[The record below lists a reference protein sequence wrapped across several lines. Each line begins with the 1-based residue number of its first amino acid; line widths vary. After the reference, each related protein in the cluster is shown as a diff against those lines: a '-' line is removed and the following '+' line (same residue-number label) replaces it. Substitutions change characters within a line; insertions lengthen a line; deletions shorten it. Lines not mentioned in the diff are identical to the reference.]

1 MSVVKTVKSRR
12 ALLTALDQTPKDK
25 LRWWDHKQR
34 ILEQWLDTH
43 GDEIAVE
50 GASELIR
57 GQLVRGEKHE
67 HLRIKCWKH
76 IVIELSALVEDDTA
90 ASNGASAVMAARRS
104 SHRETDNLSSSPDND
119 RCEAVDLS
127 GLSFVER
134 QEKWLQRRQLSLR
147 AKAQEVEKAAK
158 DAASFNPNLAISQ
171 SSLKPAQVSAVE
183 HKLEEMA
190 NEAQRQARRCSFSQS
205 IQESKQRT
213 EKEMVPPCASI
224 SGTRRRSRMKRRS
237 SAAIG
242 GVGPRRATAPP
253 TAFQDQN
260 DSSGQLN
267 PVGDSNSDDD
277 PEESA
282 YGAARTS
289 QRPEVDGDHK
299 TEAMEA
305 DLAAGENGVDE
316 EGRQE
321 SKSVAGGGD
330 KEPPF
335 PQGSFFFK
343 VDNKDKGHYRVRDV
357 SCFLL
362 TSMYK
367 RKDRVT
373 RTPGVSLLVG
383 KLEHPPHEE
392 KVISALFDTDRFSE
406 RAAAQW
412 WEDNGHR
419 FEDASSLAE
428 KKELDGDRRR
438 TMERNNAVLR
448 RVSAPV

>member
-1 MSVVKTVKSRR
+1 MKPHAFV
-12 ALLTALDQTPKDK
+12 
-25 LRWWDHKQR
+25 
-34 ILEQWLDTH
+34 ILERITH
-43 GDEIAVE
+43 PSQPNRD
-50 GASELIR
+50 SER
-57 GQLVRGEKHE
+57 VFAR
-67 HLRIKCWKH
+67 
-76 IVIELSALVEDDTA
+76 T
-90 ASNGASAVMAARRS
+90 SNERCC
-104 SHRETDNLSSSPDND
+104 HRFG
-119 RCEAVDLS
+119 C
-127 GLSFVER
+127 
-134 QEKWLQRRQLSLR
+134 
-147 AKAQEVEKAAK
+147 
-158 DAASFNPNLAISQ
+158 
-171 SSLKPAQVSAVE
+171 
-183 HKLEEMA
+183 
-190 NEAQRQARRCSFSQS
+190 
-205 IQESKQRT
+205 
-213 EKEMVPPCASI
+213 
-224 SGTRRRSRMKRRS
+224 TRVFFYGNC

-428 KKELDGDRRR
+428 KKVLLVYDDRVTLYLPVGTGSQSRF
-438 TMERNNAVLR
+438 AQLV
-448 RVSAPV
+448 RVYSTKWSLFGFIRLYQPIKYV